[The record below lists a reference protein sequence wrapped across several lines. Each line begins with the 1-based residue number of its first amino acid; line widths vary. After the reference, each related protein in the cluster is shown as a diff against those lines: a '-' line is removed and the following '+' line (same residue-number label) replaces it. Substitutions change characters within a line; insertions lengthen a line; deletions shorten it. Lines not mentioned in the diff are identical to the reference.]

1 MQRRLTGILA
11 ADIAGFS
18 RLVGLDEEATL
29 AAQRAHRTELI
40 DPLLEQFSGRVANTA
55 GDSLLI
61 EFPSAVEAV
70 RCALA
75 VQDGMAERNTPVP
88 ADRRITSTR

>member
-1 MQRRLTGILA
+1 MQRRLTTILA

-18 RLVGLDEEATL
+18 RIVGAGEEDAL
-29 AAQRAHRTELI
+29 AFQSALRAKVL
-40 DPLLEQFSGRVANTA
+40 DPLLDKHRGRVANTA

-70 RCALA
+70 RF
-75 VQDGMAERNTPVP
+75 P
-88 ADRRITSTR
+88 ASAAATTTRKFLSR